1 MLSVLGFIVALAFA
15 LCNLPVLIDVAKGNK
30 KGATKTYLSVSLVG
44 NVASFSY
51 VLIMNFHNGFYQ
63 IPLYINYSIAT
74 ITLVAIAIL
83 KFKK

>member
-1 MLSVLGFIVALAFA
+1 MIDVLGFIGALAFA
-15 LCNLPVLIDVAKGNK
+15 FCNLPILFEVAKGNK
-30 KGATKTYLSVSLVG
+30 KGVTATYLAVSLVG

-51 VLIMNFHNGFYQ
+51 VLVVNFHNGFFQ

-83 KFKK
+83 KIKK